1 MFIVDGDT
9 HISNLKT
16 GKRIN
21 AEEMLERFEANG
33 IAKSLIWVHPAQ
45 TDDEYCDFPEQNKY
59 IYEMAKK
66 YPDRFLPLGWLNPT
80 QYGLDATLE
89 QLKRYVGEYG
99 FLGVKLNGA
108 LGKYSI
114 TDESIAIPV
123 IEAIAKSGVV
133 LAFHCGS
140 DPNTHPDK
148 VGQIAARYPGTRVLL
163 VHYGR
168 EAHENALAAAKANK
182 NIHIVGSHM
191 EDYSYISR
199 GVKEIGADRISF
211 GSDSPFQPLEESLEG
226 YKPELAKMSESD
238 AAMVMGGGLLKFFG
252 K

>member
-1 MFIVDGDT
+1 MLIVDGDA
-9 HISNLKT
+9 HISDLKT
-16 GKRIN
+16 GKRID
-21 AEEMLERFEANG
+21 AEEMLAKFDANG
-33 IAKSLIWVHPAQ
+33 IDKSLIWVHPAQ
-45 TDDEYCDFPEQNKY
+45 TDDEYCDFPAQNKY
-59 IYEMAKK
+59 IYEMSKK

-80 QYGLDATLE
+80 QYGLSATLE
-89 QLKRYVGEYG
+89 QLKRYVEEYG

-114 TDESIAIPV
+114 TDEAIAIPV

-148 VGQIAARYPGTRVLL
+148 VAQIAARYPQTRVLL

-168 EAHENALAAAKANK
+168 EAHAAALAGAKANK

-191 EDYSYISR
+191 EDFSYISK
-199 GVKEIGADRISF
+199 GVSEIGSDRISF
-211 GSDSPFQPLEESLEG
+211 GSDSPFQSLEG
-226 YKPELAKMSESD
+226 ALESYKPELAKMSEQD
-238 AAMVMGGGLLKFFG
+238 AAMVMGGSLLKFFG
-252 K
+252 V